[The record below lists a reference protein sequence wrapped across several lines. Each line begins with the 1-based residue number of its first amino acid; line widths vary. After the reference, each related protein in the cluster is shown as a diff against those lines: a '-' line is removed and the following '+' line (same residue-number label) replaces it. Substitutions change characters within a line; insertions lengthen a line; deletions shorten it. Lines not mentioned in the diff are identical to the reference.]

1 MAEAPRPPLP
11 PVLRRWQPAP
21 NCSCAA
27 AAAAVHEAAAVA
39 VVAVVEVG
47 AAGAVTAKEA
57 EKVVAAV
64 GVAAEVAVAGAAV
77 AAWLTRP
84 ELPPPDSGGRA
95 DAPRSTPHTRSAL
108 RMPHTAPSEG

>member
-1 MAEAPRPPLP
+1 M
-11 PVLRRWQPAP
+11 
-21 NCSCAA
+21 
-27 AAAAVHEAAAVA
+27 A
-39 VVAVVEVG
+39 VVVVVG
-47 AAGAVTAKEA
+47 AAGAVAAKEA

-64 GVAAEVAVAGAAV
+64 GAAAEAAVAVAAVAV